1 MKKQIAKFESHTTT
15 NAVLP
20 INSRK
25 VPVSRKQFKC
35 ANAFFVIQS
44 THSKP

>member
-15 NAVLP
+15 NAVRH
-20 INSRK
+20 INGRK

-35 ANAFFVIQS
+35 ANAFFIVQS
-44 THSKP
+44 THSK